1 VGAGFE
7 LQRLE
12 QQLHADIALARP
24 MQVRVLAADE
34 TGLVLGAPLKANG
47 NDKGTAFGGSLYSL
61 AVLAGWALLSQQMRS
76 RGIDCEVV
84 IQESEVEYLQ
94 PVIADFEAKVR
105 APDDAALQR
114 CLRTLARHARARI
127 EVEVIVESARV
138 EAVRMRARYVIA
150 SLEEREEKGDIHI

>member
-1 VGAGFE
+1 MDAGFE

-34 TGLVLGAPLKANG
+34 KGLVLGAPLEPNG

-61 AVLAGWALLSQQMRS
+61 AVLAGWALLSQWMRS

-84 IQESEVEYLQ
+84 IQESEVEYLH
-94 PVIADFEAKVR
+94 PVTADFQAKVR

-114 CLRTLARHARARI
+114 CLRTLARHGRARI

-138 EAVRMRARYVIA
+138 EAVRMRGRYVIT
-150 SLEEREEKGDIHI
+150 

>member
-1 VGAGFE
+1 MDAGFE

-34 TGLVLGAPLKANG
+34 KGLVLGAPLEPNG

-94 PVIADFEAKVR
+94 PVTAAFQAKVR

-114 CLRTLARHARARI
+114 CLSTLARYGRARI

-138 EAVRMRARYVIA
+138 EAVRMRGRYVIT
-150 SLEEREEKGDIHI
+150 